1 MITRNINSSG
11 RGVTS
16 NVDWV
21 AVLLYFA
28 LIAFGWVN
36 IYAAT
41 NSGSAESAFAI
52 TERYG
57 MQLIWIGE
65 PINALSEYTR
75 ICSSSVY

>member
-1 MITRNINSSG
+1 M
-11 RGVTS
+11 S

-41 NSGSAESAFAI
+41 NSGSADSPFDI
-52 TERYG
+52 TDRYG
-57 MQLIWIGE
+57 MQLIWIGGMAVRHAFGKHAM
-65 PINALSEYTR
+65 IL
-75 ICSSSVY
+75 ISSQI